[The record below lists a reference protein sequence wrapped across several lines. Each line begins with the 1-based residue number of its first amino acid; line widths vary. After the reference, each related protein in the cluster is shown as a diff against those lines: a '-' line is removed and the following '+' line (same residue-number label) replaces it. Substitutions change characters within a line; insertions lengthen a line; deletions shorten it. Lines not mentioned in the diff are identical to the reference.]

1 MRTIYE
7 KELLQY
13 FHSVI
18 GYVFLAIFV
27 LICGYFFLVSN
38 LLTRSGDISDY
49 FQKIVQIMIFLMPI
63 LTMRSFSEEKR
74 QRTDVLL
81 YTKAARIRDIV
92 LDLFYEPVK

>member
-49 FQKIVQIMIFLMPI
+49 FQKIDDEFKNHNRDPYW
-63 LTMRSFSEEKR
+63 FFGHYHDN
-74 QRTDVLL
+74 RTPDHHKYLL
-81 YTKAARIRDIV
+81 YEQIIQIA
-92 LDLFYEPVK
+92 